1 MPNDPT
7 PNDYPE
13 DLSHPTALRATAARD
28 ITHYAVLCAH
38 QHLGYFAERLLE
50 DSCSRATLLKDI
62 IDGNLTRVM
71 KVFAFNP
78 VEGWSKDVTE
88 DIAIEVANSLDAS
101 DEIPDPVIDFI
112 EANAGLEYAKG
123 LRAAAE

>member
-1 MPNDPT
+1 
-7 PNDYPE
+7 
-13 DLSHPTALRATAARD
+13 
-28 ITHYAVLCAH
+28 
-38 QHLGYFAERLLE
+38 
-50 DSCSRATLLKDI
+50 LKDI